1 MRFVSICIVAIAIL
15 AARPALGAVHG
26 LVIGI
31 DDYPFHQQLGG
42 AENDARDMAAV
53 LKKIVTGELRVM
65 INAEASRS
73 AFDKAWDDVLTATKP
88 DDVIILHFAGHG
100 IKDTD
105 DEAYKDEADGFDEFF
120 LFHSFSETGPNAK
133 EKIRDDELY
142 FLFKAAEARKVNIV
156 FIADACHSGGLV
168 REVGSLGAKK
178 RKGPRKRFTR
188 FQTKVARPAPVTP
201 AFKPQPELPNNV
213 VFLGATHEARPV
225 EEVYIDERPRGVLT
239 YYAARALE
247 GLADKDSNGTLTAG
261 EMIGYLQP
269 NVQERSRNRQVPI
282 LIAADR
288 GLAILSKQN
297 VTAAP
302 PPDVAA
308 SDRKDITLAIEGESQ
323 PLSIKR
329 ARIIENQHAAELIWN
344 AATRELSNAS
354 GDVLASGV
362 GPAGLQA
369 AVDARRLR
377 AYLLGLMKNGHVL
390 EVALLPGNTLYAK
403 GCPVEYRVNQ
413 FDYPH
418 FTVINLASN
427 GTAQFLFPLEQYN
440 DPIKWTTAGGWNVRT
455 RVSSPFGADF
465 LIFIASEKPLKA
477 MHRELAHL
485 NATQNPLKLET
496 VLRRWLKTTRFQ
508 IGLKGAFTSARSQ
521 TCGS

>member
-1 MRFVSICIVAIAIL
+1 MRFLSVCIAAIAIL
-15 AARPALGAVHG
+15 TARPSFGAVHG

-42 AENDARDMAAV
+42 AENDARDMAGV
-53 LKKIVTGELRVM
+53 LKGIVTGELRVM
-65 INAEASRS
+65 INAEASRN
-73 AFDKAWDDVLTATKP
+73 AFDKAWSEVLKIAKPHDV
-88 DDVIILHFAGHG
+88 VILHFAGHG

-105 DEAYKDEADGFDEFF
+105 DEAYKDEADGYDEFF

-142 FLFKAAEARKVNIV
+142 FLFKAAEARKISIV

-168 REVGSLGAKK
+168 REIGSIGAKK

-247 GLADKDSNGTLTAG
+247 GLADKDSDGTLTAG
-261 EMIGYLQP
+261 EIIGYLQP

-288 GLAILSKQN
+288 GLAILSKQK
-297 VTAAP
+297 VTPPPHSDTAATNRNEI
-302 PPDVAA
+302 
-308 SDRKDITLAIEGESQ
+308 SLAIEGESG

-329 ARIIENQHAAELIWN
+329 ARIIKDQNAAELIWN
-344 AATRELSNAS
+344 ASTRELSNAS

-377 AYLLGLMKNGHVL
+377 AYLLDLMKDGHVL
-390 EVALLPGNTLYAK
+390 KVELLPGNTLYAK
-403 GCPVEYRVNQ
+403 GCPVEYRVDQ

-427 GTAQFLFPLEQYN
+427 GTTQFLFPLEQYN
-440 DPIKWTTAGGWNVRT
+440 DPIRWSATGGWNVRT
-455 RVSSPFGADF
+455 RVSAPFGADF
-465 LIFIASEKPLKA
+465 LIFVASEKPLRGL
-477 MHRELAHL
+477 HRELAPL

-508 IGLKGAFTSARSQ
+508 IGLKGAFTSERSR